1 MLGIGDHH
9 WSSFWFSNKQHY
21 LSLLG
26 STDSVAG
33 VYEHRRT
40 TILIKFRHRSC
51 RRRADTVGHYL
62 KKKMSPKGGNKH
74 PASILPGSWEQES
87 LSLGTRFADKELE
100 DGKILDAQRT
110 PVRRHQIGDQLR
122 RFIERRQFLDSGMHL
137 FKLSGSCAVWNQTD
151 CVRL

>member
-1 MLGIGDHH
+1 MVAVKRSAGMTDNR
-9 WSSFWFSNKQHY
+9 SSVVYAREHSFCGRCIWTPPHY
-21 LSLLG
+21 DTNQISASQLP
-26 STDSVAG
+26 APCW
-33 VYEHRRT
+33 YRRT
-40 TILIKFRHRSC
+40 LF
-51 RRRADTVGHYL
+51 

-110 PVRRHQIGDQLR
+110 PVRRHHIGDQLR